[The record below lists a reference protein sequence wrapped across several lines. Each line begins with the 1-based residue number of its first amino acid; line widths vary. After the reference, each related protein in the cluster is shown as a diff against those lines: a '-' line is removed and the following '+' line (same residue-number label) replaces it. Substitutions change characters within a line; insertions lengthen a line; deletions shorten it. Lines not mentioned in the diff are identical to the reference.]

1 MARQPTTS
9 PSTWRASRPV
19 ARLLYVGLM
28 TGTSIDG
35 VDAAIVD
42 ISTGTPPKLIHGVTL
57 PIPAQLRQE
66 LHELCSPGANE
77 IDRLGRADVWLGS
90 LLGDCV
96 LTLLERVGLA
106 PSAIA
111 AIGSHGQTIRH
122 RPRAEH
128 GFTLQIG
135 DPTRIA
141 ERTGITVVADVR
153 RRDMAA
159 RGQGAP
165 LAPAF
170 HAELF
175 RSQLT
180 DRVVVNIGGI
190 ANITFLPADPGA
202 PVLGYDTGP
211 GNALMDAWVRRHLGH
226 DYDAEGG
233 WADLGAVSSDLLA
246 DMQQEPYF
254 ATAPPKSTGREL
266 FNSRWIDNFN
276 LGAISPVDVQRTLL
290 ELTAQTIA
298 AEIRLVAPGG
308 AEVIL
313 CGGGRRNLALR
324 RCLDLTLGR
333 PTQTTEDYDWDGDH
347 LEAGLCAWIA
357 AMTLTGRAANL
368 PSVTGAA
375 GPRLL
380 GAIFPA

>member
-1 MARQPTTS
+1 
-9 PSTWRASRPV
+9 
-19 ARLLYVGLM
+19 M

-42 ISTGTPPKLIHGVTL
+42 ISAGTPPKLIHGVTL

-175 RSQLT
+175 RSELT

-190 ANITFLPADPGA
+190 ANITLLPADPGA

-211 GNALMDAWVRRHLGH
+211 GNAHMSA
-226 DYDAEGG
+226 
-233 WADLGAVSSDLLA
+233 
-246 DMQQEPYF
+246 
-254 ATAPPKSTGREL
+254 
-266 FNSRWIDNFN
+266 SR
-276 LGAISPVDVQRTLL
+276 S
-290 ELTAQTIA
+290 ELTAPRSAQ
-298 AEIRLVAPGG
+298 
-308 AEVIL
+308 
-313 CGGGRRNLALR
+313 
-324 RCLDLTLGR
+324 
-333 PTQTTEDYDWDGDH
+333 
-347 LEAGLCAWIA
+347 
-357 AMTLTGRAANL
+357 L
-368 PSVTGAA
+368 PSAS
-375 GPRLL
+375 
-380 GAIFPA
+380 